1 MTASGNWIE
10 EDREELICAIVE
22 GMVSRMTLEEMRA
35 VVWDMHY
42 EDIVWQQPSDI
53 LMLADEYASEM
64 LPDGV

>member
-1 MTASGNWIE
+1 
-10 EDREELICAIVE
+10 LICAVVD

-42 EDIVWQQPSDI
+42 EDIAWQEWGDI
-53 LMLADEYASEM
+53 LMLADEYAPEM